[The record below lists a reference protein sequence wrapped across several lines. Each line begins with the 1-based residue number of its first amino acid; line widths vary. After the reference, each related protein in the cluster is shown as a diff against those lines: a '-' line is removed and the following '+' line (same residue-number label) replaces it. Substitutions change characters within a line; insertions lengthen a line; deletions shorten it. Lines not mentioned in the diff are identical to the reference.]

1 MMGAMIA
8 VPPET
13 AVGQFRLLEPLQ
25 AIMRQVAVNPDL
37 AEVFALATREIH
49 QHLGYDQVAV
59 HLTHPHTAALTLCAV
74 AGVPASTV
82 PPSRYYLAC
91 ETSTPGRAVAS
102 RQSCRTEYFSGSP
115 ELVSALGIPS
125 TVCELSVPILGEA
138 QVFGALTV
146 CVSRPCQ
153 LGPDEAALLA
163 LFAEQLAAA
172 IRGAELFQRAAER
185 EARETLL
192 TRISRAI
199 NSSLDPGH
207 VLAQTVT
214 VVGEQLKVDRC
225 TLSYINLLTRA
236 SITEHEY
243 VNPLLFERRSLK
255 RPTLLTDAL
264 DEVAHRLQA
273 GEVLICTEQDTHRL
287 PAVLWE
293 QLSRRYG
300 VRSLAWVP
308 IPSQSQESFYT
319 LRLMQATY
327 RRQWT
332 GDDVVLLH
340 RLADQLA
347 IALRNAELYDASQR
361 SAAALRDK
369 NTELETLVYTV
380 SHDLQDAVASLGG
393 FATLLQTRYQTQ
405 LDERGNMYV
414 ARMAVNA
421 NYLDQMLRHLLELS
435 RVGRVEEPDEIVPAG
450 AVVDEALNDLAR
462 LLAERKV
469 ALKVPPAWP
478 RLRYSRVR
486 LREVFSNLLSNA
498 FKFLGSQPTPRIE
511 IGWRRIFGS
520 AADDLEEVAAATV
533 PAPEGGAAV
542 AGLPAEHLIEFF
554 IKDNGIG
561 IDPGDQQ
568 RIFLPFQRL
577 EKVNVE
583 GTGVGLSIVK
593 RIIEG
598 RGGTLRVNSTP
609 GHGTTFFFTLPA
621 AAETEELTPLGA
633 EAFST

>member
-1 MMGAMIA
+1 MMGTMIL

-13 AVGQFRLLEPLQ
+13 AVGQSRLLEPLQ
-25 AIMRQVAVNPDL
+25 AVMRQVAVNPDL
-37 AEVFALATREIH
+37 AEVLALATDQIH
-49 QHLGYDQVAV
+49 RHLGYDQVAV
-59 HLTHPHTAALTLCAV
+59 HLTHPNTGALTLCAV

-82 PPSRYYLAC
+82 SPSRYYLSSEA
-91 ETSTPGRAVAS
+91 SPPGRAIAARLPCYTENLAS
-102 RQSCRTEYFSGSP
+102 QP
-115 ELVSALGIPS
+115 DLVSALGIPAIVS
-125 TVCELSVPILGEA
+125 ELSVPILGEQ
-138 QVFGALTV
+138 QVWGALTV
-146 CVSRPCQ
+146 CVAQPERLCAS
-153 LGPDEAALLA
+153 EAVPLA

-172 IRGAELFQRAAER
+172 IRGVELFRRATEQ
-185 EARETLL
+185 EVRETLL
-192 TRISRAI
+192 ARINHAI
-199 NSSLDPGH
+199 NSSLDPSH
-207 VLAQTVT
+207 VLAQAVS

-225 TLSYINLLTRA
+225 TLSQINLLTRA

-273 GEVLICTEQDTHRL
+273 GEVIICAEQDTSTL
-287 PAVLWE
+287 PKILWD
-293 QLSRRYG
+293 QLSLRYS

-308 IPSQSQESFYT
+308 IPSQGKESFYT
-319 LRLMQATY
+319 LRLMQVTY
-327 RRQWT
+327 GRQWSH
-332 GDDVVLLH
+332 DDVMLLR

-347 IALRNAELYDASQR
+347 IALRNAELFDASQR

-369 NTELETLVYTV
+369 NTELETFVYTV
-380 SHDLQDAVASLGG
+380 SHDLQGAVASLGG

-414 ARMAVNA
+414 ARIAVNA
-421 NYLDQMLRHLLELS
+421 NYLDRMLRHLLELS
-435 RVGRVEEPDEIVPAG
+435 RVGRVEEPDEVVPVG
-450 AVVDEALNDLAR
+450 AVVEEALNDLAR

-469 ALKVPPAWP
+469 VLEVPPAWP
-478 RLRYSRVR
+478 LVRYSRIR

-498 FKFLGSQPTPRIE
+498 FKFLGDQPQPLIE
-511 IGWRRIFGS
+511 VGWRRIFDSS
-520 AADDLEEVAAATV
+520 AEDLPEAAAAFQSGGRAEPV
-533 PAPEGGAAV
+533 PS
-542 AGLPAEHLIEFF
+542 LPGEHLIEFF

-598 RGGTLRVNSTP
+598 RGGSLRLESTP
-609 GHGTTFFFTLPA
+609 GQCTTFFFTLPA
-621 AAETEELTPLGA
+621 AAESDELTPLGA
-633 EAFST
+633 EALST